1 MNSSSLNQPAKA
13 SSSTVIGLSK
23 KARQRLRA
31 RRYDEAK
38 QLFSSGLEQEPE
50 NPYLLSGMGDACRE
64 TADYPE
70 AERCYL
76 ALLEVEADNLFALRG
91 LGDVYKKQERHRDAL
106 PLWEKYLTLRPRD
119 KHVMTRM
126 AESLKALQQY
136 QQAEEFYQNILRL
149 AANDRFALTGLAD
162 LKHRIGQD
170 AEAIKIYQEALSLD
184 ENELHILTI
193 LGKLCWRVNDFD
205 RAEAYFRKALSL
217 DPTNTYALYGLGNCF
232 RWSRDYE
239 KAIAVWQQILVH
251 SDGTQALHTRMGDAF
266 YNLGQLDDAELSYQQ
281 ALAFGEEVFSTVG
294 LICLYAERQR
304 WEQAIDTSALLLRTG
319 EDPLKQLEWLRKR
332 FLRADQK
339 QLMQEL
345 LHRFLAA
352 PAGRQVVVRNA
363 IQAQL
368 DRLS

>member
-1 MNSSSLNQPAKA
+1 LKQSNQKPSAKTSSAA
-13 SSSTVIGLSK
+13 VIDLSK

-38 QLFSSGLEQEPE
+38 QLFSAGLEQEPE

-64 TADYPE
+64 SADYPE

-76 ALLEVEADNLFALRG
+76 ALLEVEAGNLFALRG
-91 LGDVYKKQERHRDAL
+91 LGDVYKKQERHTEAL
-106 PLWEKYLTLRPRD
+106 PLWEKYLALRPRD

-126 AESLKALQQY
+126 ADSLKSLQQY
-136 QQAEEFYQNILRL
+136 EQAEEFYQNILRQS
-149 AANDRFALTGLAD
+149 ANDRFALTGLAD
-162 LKHRIGQD
+162 LKHRLGRD
-170 AEAIKIYQEALSLD
+170 AEAIKIYEEALSLD

-205 RAEAYFRKALSL
+205 RAEAYFRQALSL
-217 DPTNTYALYGLGNCF
+217 DSTNNYALYGLGNCF
-232 RWSRDYE
+232 RWSRDYD

-266 YNLGQLDDAELSYQQ
+266 YNLGQLDNAEQSYLR
-281 ALAFGEEVFSTVG
+281 ALAFGKDVFSTVG
-294 LICLYAERQR
+294 LIYLYAERQQ
-304 WEQAIDTSALLLRTG
+304 WQQAIDTCCLLL
-319 EDPLKQLEWLRKR
+319 DIDDAPLNQLERLVKR
-332 FLRADQK
+332 FLRVDQR
-339 QLMQEL
+339 QLLGEL
-345 LHRFLAA
+345 LRRLLAA
-352 PAGRQVVVRNA
+352 ETGLETTVRNG

>member
-1 MNSSSLNQPAKA
+1 MKQSSLSQPAKA
-13 SSSTVIGLSK
+13 SSSTVIALSK

-38 QLFSSGLEQEPE
+38 SLFSEGLEQEPK

-64 TADYPE
+64 TADYAE

-76 ALLEVEADNLFALRG
+76 ALLDVEAGNLFALRG
-91 LGDVYKKQERHRDAL
+91 LGDVYKKQERHTEAL
-106 PLWEKYLTLRPRD
+106 PLWEKYLSLRPRD

-126 AESLKALQQY
+126 ADSLKSLQHY
-136 QQAEEFYQNILRL
+136 EQAEQFYQNILRQS
-149 AANDRFALTGLAD
+149 ANDRFALTGLAD
-162 LKHRIGQD
+162 LQHRLGRD
-170 AEAIKIYQEALSLD
+170 AEAIKIYEEALSLD

-205 RAEAYFRKALSL
+205 QAEAYFRRALSL

-239 KAIAVWQQILVH
+239 KAIAIWQQILVH

-266 YNLGQLDDAELSYQQ
+266 YNLGRLDDAEQSYRR
-281 ALAFGEEVFSTVG
+281 ALAFGNDVFSAVG
-294 LICLYAERQR
+294 LICLYTERQQ
-304 WEQAIDTSALLLRTG
+304 WELALATCGLLLRI
-319 EDPLKQLEWLRKR
+319 DDAPISQLDRLAKR
-332 FLRADQK
+332 FLRIDQR
-339 QLMQEL
+339 QALGEL
-345 LHRFLAA
+345 LHRLLAA
-352 PAGRQVVVRNA
+352 STGMETSLKNA

-368 DRLS
+368 ERLS